1 MTSNGPLFSEPAH
14 VVKPNAEMYS
24 RYWQTH
30 SHACIHT
37 YTQTHI
43 STNIGGL
50 TE

>member
-1 MTSNGPLFSEPAH
+1 MTSNGPLFREPAH

-30 SHACIHT
+30 SHACTH
-37 YTQTHI
+37 TQTHI
-43 STNIGGL
+43 STNIDGL